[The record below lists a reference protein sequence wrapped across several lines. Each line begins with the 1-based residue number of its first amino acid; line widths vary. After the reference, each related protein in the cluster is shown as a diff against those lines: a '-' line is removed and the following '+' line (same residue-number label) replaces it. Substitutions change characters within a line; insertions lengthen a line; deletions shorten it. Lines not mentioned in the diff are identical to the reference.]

1 MAKSNTGVQSVLE
14 KVAEVT
20 SSAATAL
27 QNELK
32 RLAEERDQMVAHYD
46 VAAEKIRQSL
56 RSLGQHFGI
65 SHAPTGRRR
74 RGRSRVATHSAVR
87 GTRAH
92 AGATAK
98 KGKRIRRGPEE
109 LKRDAEAVFQLIK
122 SKGTEGAKGGEIRKR
137 HPKVGQDIRAYVEKF
152 SSHKLKT
159 IGSKAAMRYVAA

>member
-98 KGKRIRRGPEE
+98 KGKRIRRRYICSCGNARARGPR
-109 LKRDAEAVFQLIK
+109 LSRRGL
-122 SKGTEGAKGGEIRKR
+122 GECLG
-137 HPKVGQDIRAYVEKF
+137 V
-152 SSHKLKT
+152 
-159 IGSKAAMRYVAA
+159 